1 MTSDYLIYKYIK
13 SILNNKYNVEKVYYK
28 DLDEKAQ
35 ICAGVF
41 QSKTKG
47 MNRELMSGSPLSHVG
62 IITLKF
68 NVSSYKET
76 ILLLEE
82 DIESLVSSLL
92 QTHNKEILFDEG
104 GNIIE
109 GGNWKYRVYIGQF
122 DPVIDK
128 GYLGKNEFE
137 IAQYHSILQIHYTT
151 EVK

>member
-13 SILNNKYNVEKVYYK
+13 SILNNIYNMEKVFYK

-41 QSKTKG
+41 QTMTKG
-47 MNRELMSGSPLSHVG
+47 MNRELVSGSPLSCVG

-76 ILLLEE
+76 ILLLEG
-82 DIESLVSSLL
+82 DIENLVSSLL
-92 QTHNKEILFDEG
+92 QTHNKAILFDEE

-109 GGNWKYRVYIGQF
+109 EGNWKYRVYIGQF
-122 DPVIDK
+122 DPIINK

-137 IAQYHSILQIHYTT
+137 IAQYSSKLQIHYTT